1 MMTRFLQQVDLG
13 VESCPYPKP
22 KLTADRFLMVTPA
35 FLDACHCPDNV
46 FTDLTEGVDHAKALY
61 QHQAVVEML
70 RSLGKEVQVFEGQS
84 PDDTFC
90 NNIFATNH
98 RRQLIVGNMFY
109 PARQKEGLRADIR
122 SWFVDE
128 GYEIVEVA
136 AFTQEAAELTGM
148 LIMDHA
154 WNIGFCGISN
164 RCTKDSAAV
173 LQQLFGLDILYT
185 FPISIYHTN
194 VGLSILSGRVA
205 VICPEMFV
213 HEEDV
218 RAMLKMYPDHVI
230 ISLDQLK
237 QFSGNVLAVSDQDI
251 VISTAGINALT
262 VEQMRSFDRFG
273 FQLHHVDLSEI
284 EKSGGSMRCLLGE
297 VY

>member
-1 MMTRFLQQVDLG
+1 MD
-13 VESCPYPKP
+13 SCPFPKP
-22 KLTADRFLMVTPA
+22 QLTADRFVMVTPA
-35 FLDACHCPDNV
+35 YLDACHCPDNV
-46 FTDLTEGVDHAKALY
+46 FVDLTDGVDHGKAIF

-70 RSLGKEVQVFEGQS
+70 RSLGKEVEIFPGRS

-90 NNIFATNH
+90 NNVFATNH

-109 PARQKEGLRADIR
+109 PARQQEGEREDVR
-122 SWFVDE
+122 GWFVDQ
-128 GYEIVEVA
+128 GYEIVEVSSYIKD
-136 AFTQEAAELTGM
+136 AAELTGM
-148 LIMDHA
+148 LIIDHA

-164 RCTKDSAAV
+164 RCTKESAAV
-173 LQQLFGLDILYT
+173 LQQLFGLNILYT

-194 VGLSILSGRVA
+194 VGLSILAGRVA

-213 HEEDV
+213 HQEDV
-218 RAMLKMYPDHVI
+218 AALLKMYPDHVI
-230 ISLDQLK
+230 ISLEQMK
-237 QFSGNVLAVSDQDI
+237 QFSGNVLAVSEHDV
-251 VISTAGINALT
+251 VISTSGVNALT
-262 VEQMRSFDRFG
+262 VDQMRAFDRLG